1 MHICYDLT
9 GWLLDTQTIESLV
22 HAQGDSD
29 KNVHYSTVY
38 NSKKPN
44 AI

>member
-1 MHICYDLT
+1 MHICYDLIV
-9 GWLLDTQTIESLV
+9 WLLDTQTIESLIL
-22 HAQGDSD
+22 AQGESD

-38 NSKKPN
+38 NSKKTN